1 MNTTP
6 MGGTPEPQT
15 QDGEEAPQEQ
25 ISLTTGGPGEENE
38 EILLEVRAKATKFV
52 AVVKGG
58 DADEDSNKSPWR
70 TQGLGPLRVLKN
82 KNTGCVRLL
91 LRAEPR
97 GHVAMNKALLAQFD
111 YKPDNV
117 KKTSVKI
124 MTAKDDGTGLE
135 TWLLQVKKPEMAAE
149 LATVLEA
156 NKHSK

>member
-1 MNTTP
+1 MNSTP

-52 AVVKGG
+52 PVVKGG
-58 DADEDSNKSPWR
+58 DADEDGNKSPWR
-70 TQGLGPLRVLKN
+70 TQGLGPLRVLRN

-111 YKPDNV
+111 YKPDTV
-117 KKTSVKI
+117 KKTSIKI
-124 MTAKDDGTGLE
+124 MTAKDDGAGLE

-156 NKHSK
+156 NKHSR